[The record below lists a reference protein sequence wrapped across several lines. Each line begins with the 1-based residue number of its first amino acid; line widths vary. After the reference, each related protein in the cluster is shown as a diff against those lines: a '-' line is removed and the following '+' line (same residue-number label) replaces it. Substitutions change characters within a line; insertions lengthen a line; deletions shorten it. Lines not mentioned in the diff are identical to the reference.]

1 MQDIEPFY
9 NWRHIYVANEDEHS
23 PFWGH
28 ANSEF
33 QYSNTIYNYYIHPQW
48 DSFGSTTLYVKALFV
63 DYEQNIAI
71 LEFIGEWND
80 AIEND
85 CMLLKR
91 DLIDCLLQ
99 KGIYKFILITENVL
113 NFHSSDDS
121 YYEEWYQDIEEEGGW
136 ILFLNMPAA
145 TKTEFMQISIHH
157 YAFFMDIE
165 QWRTLQPLILMN
177 FIEQK
182 LLRIQ
187 QNTEE

>member
-9 NWRHIYVANEDEHS
+9 NWRHLYIASEDEHS

-33 QYSNTIYNYYIHPQW
+33 QYTNTIYNYFIHP
-48 DSFGSTTLYVKALFV
+48 
-63 DYEQNIAI
+63 
-71 LEFIGEWND
+71 
-80 AIEND
+80 ND

-91 DLIDCLLQ
+91 DLIDCLIQ

-136 ILFLNMPAA
+136 ILFLNMPLA
-145 TKTEFMQISIHH
+145 TKSEFNQISIHR
-157 YAFFMDIE
+157 YAFFMEIE

-187 QNTEE
+187 QNNEE

>member
-71 LEFIGEWND
+71 LEFIVEWND

-145 TKTEFMQISIHH
+145 TKAEFMQISIHR